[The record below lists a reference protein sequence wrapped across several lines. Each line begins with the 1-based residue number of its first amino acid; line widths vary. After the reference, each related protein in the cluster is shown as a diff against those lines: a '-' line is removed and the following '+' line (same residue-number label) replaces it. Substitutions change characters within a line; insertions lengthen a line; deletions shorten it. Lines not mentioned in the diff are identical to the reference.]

1 MRIGFKGFM
10 EQVITFPA
18 SAEVKAGYPVTI
30 ADTGLIA
37 NSAADAEFAGV
48 ATAGGAEYAPV
59 MVSGYTTLSYSSG
72 TPKCGWQYLT
82 ADGNG
87 GVKIAASG
95 KQARLVVE
103 IDTAGKTIGVIL

>member
-1 MRIGFKGFM
+1 MRVGFRGFK
-10 EQVITFPA
+10 EQVITFLVG
-18 SAEVKAGYPVTI
+18 SEIKAGYPVTV
-30 ADTGLIA
+30 ADTGLIS
-37 NSAADAEFAGV
+37 NSAADDEFAGV
-48 ATAGGAEYAPV
+48 ATQGGDKFAPV
-59 MVSGYTTLSYSSG
+59 MVNGYTRLTYSAG